1 MALREAGMTGTS
13 RQDGGEPGTGE
24 SPERPSGAARPAV
37 SATPASRKSNARQA
51 AIRMTAILF
60 VAAITGAIF
69 LFGNRLVGLGAY
81 GYPGVFLITLIS
93 SSTVIL
99 PAPGLAFAFA
109 AGANLNPF
117 LVGICAGLGATLG
130 ELTGY
135 LAGVGGRGFVEGD
148 AQYERMHGWMARYGL
163 WVIFV
168 LSIVPNPIF
177 DVAGIT
183 AGAMKIPVLK
193 FLCAALPG
201 QIIKATL
208 VALAGAGMMDALTP
222 FIQRFFL
229 R

>member
-1 MALREAGMTGTS
+1 MTGDT
-13 RQDGGEPGTGE
+13 RRDGDAPEAAAGATTPGH
-24 SPERPSGAARPAV
+24 AAN
-37 SATPASRKSNARQA
+37 PASPAMPAPRKRDARQA
-51 AIRMTAILF
+51 VIRVSAILF
-60 VAAITGAIF
+60 VAAISGAIF
-69 LFGNRLVGLGAY
+69 LFGNRLAGLGAY
-81 GYPGVFLITLIS
+81 GYPGVFLVTLIS

-109 AGANLNPF
+109 AGANLNPL
-117 LVGICAGLGATLG
+117 LVGLCAGLGATLG

-163 WVIFV
+163 WVIFA

-183 AGAMKIPVLK
+183 AGAMKIPVLY
-193 FLCAALPG
+193 FLLAALPG
-201 QIIKATL
+201 QVIKATL
-208 VALAGAGMMDALTP
+208 VALVGAGMMNALTP

>member
-1 MALREAGMTGTS
+1 MTGTS

-177 DVAGIT
+177 DVAGIPPRDEDT
-183 AGAMKIPVLK
+183 RVEVPRRG
-193 FLCAALPG
+193 LPG
-201 QIIKATL
+201 QIIKATSGC
-208 VALAGAGMMDALTP
+208 AGWGRHDDALTP